1 MQRKALSM
9 LIDTHCHLNYL
20 HDGDLDALRTTLAH
34 AKAQGVGHCICIS
47 VDLAKMPEVLKIG
60 EMYENVKVSVGV
72 HPCDVTSHTVEKAA
86 ETLSQRVSHSEV
98 IAIGECGL
106 DYYHQDGLDMGLQK
120 KYFAMQIEMAC
131 RHHLPLVV
139 HTRQARS
146 DTIDVLRS
154 CGHGDARGVLHC
166 FTESKEMAKQALDL
180 GFFISF
186 SGIITFKNA
195 LELQEVVEYV
205 PLDRL
210 LVETDSPYLA
220 PVPFRGKQNQ
230 PAYVVEVAR
239 KVAELK
245 NVSFDQ
251 VCKQTTKNAQE
262 LFAWPV

>member
-1 MQRKALSM
+1 M

-20 HDGDLDALRTTLAH
+20 HDGDLDALKSTLAY
-34 AKAQGVGHCICIS
+34 AKEQGVSNCICIS

-60 EMYENVKVSVGV
+60 EMFENVKVSVGV
-72 HPCDVTSHTVEKAA
+72 HPCDVASHPLEKSVDVLA
-86 ETLSQRVSHSEV
+86 QRVCHPEV

-106 DYYHQDGLDMGLQK
+106 DYYHQDGLDRSLQK
-120 KYFAMQIEMAC
+120 KYFAAQIDMAC
-131 RHHLPLVV
+131 EHQLPLVV
-139 HTRQARS
+139 HTRQARN

-166 FTESKEMAKQALDL
+166 FTESKEMAKHALDL

-195 LELQEVVEYV
+195 LELQEVVKYV

-239 KVAELK
+239 KVADLK
-245 NVSFDQ
+245 QVSFDQ
-251 VCKQTTKNAQE
+251 VCEQTTMNTKD
-262 LFAWPV
+262 LFAWPR